1 MEYRMEK
8 SLTVEAM
15 QSSTIVN
22 FVTLGSTGW
31 YTGSVKMSC
40 RQSAIL
46 LCCVQKC
53 IFWCVSYGL
62 PTIAEWSLCSVYW
75 SRYQRKLGRYV

>member
-1 MEYRMEK
+1 MEK

-62 PTIAEWSLCSVYW
+62 PTIAE
-75 SRYQRKLGRYV
+75 